1 MDFIP
6 LTSLGVYTG
15 ATPNRETMS
24 EDEFA
29 DAVYPYM
36 LWINNTLIMDFNNTF
51 VEKNNSNLALLDAK
65 YATIATKYSSILSIE
80 ATTKSYRDQAS
91 ASAASAQT
99 AKLAIDAKVIPSEA
113 TYNYAYI
120 DALKNDIEIKNFL
133 NFKF

>member
-6 LTSLGVYTG
+6 LTNLGAYTG
-15 ATPNRETMS
+15 AIPNQETMN

-36 LWINNTLIMDFNNTF
+36 IWVNNTLIADFNNTF

-65 YATIATKYSSILSIE
+65 YATINTKYSSILTIE
-80 ATTKSYRDQAS
+80 TSTKSYRDQA
-91 ASAASAQT
+91 AASASSAAA
-99 AKLAIDAKVIPSEA
+99 AKASVDAKVIPVEA

-120 DALKNDIEIKNFL
+120 DALESRLEIERFL